1 MWGQL
6 DEETRKRNAERLAR
20 YIAEHKRRRR
30 EDQLW
35 EEEFRRRQA
44 EEEARYRALSPR
56 QRLAW
61 HVTRLLK
68 GALLVLGSLIL
79 AAGLILTGN
88 TMQRLAGQDMMDAQ
102 VEGQAMISS
111 CVRRGPITPG
121 QGFGYW
127 ETCTATI
134 IWEGYGQERVSVDAV
149 FTSADIGTSVRVGDV
164 NDDPRDRK
172 LARADVAARPWLT
185 RISYVLFGIAAV
197 PILFV
202 GLFLGLYSWALLAGR
217 NRGTAGDGGGVA
229 PDLPDE
235 WPFVDRD
242 QSATPAAGAGAAA
255 AASRTP
261 SAETIAAA
269 NRAAAAET
277 VTAAETV
284 IAANDAATANG
295 VTATIQHDQY
305 EGPVV
310 RSAPSTPLAVI
321 ASTMLFAG
329 LWIANLIS
337 GGYLPPDGG
346 LKEAVYPALFTLVL
360 AATLVAVW
368 RGRSSAVSAMSY
380 LGIVGG
386 SLVVAMTAVLSLVVF
401 IYRHALG
408 ALRPQ
413 EVVPGLAAGAALLI
427 AGWLLR
433 RPSVRDWLVHRRR

>member
-20 YIAEHKRRRR
+20 YIAEQKRQRR
-30 EDQLW
+30 EDQLR
-35 EEEFRRRQA
+35 EEEYRRRRA

-61 HVTRLLK
+61 HLTRFLK
-68 GALLVLGSLIL
+68 GTLLVLGSLVL

-88 TMQRLAGQDMMDAQ
+88 TMQRLAGQDMVDAQ
-102 VEGQAMISS
+102 VEGQAMVSS

-134 IWEGYGQERVSVDAV
+134 IWDGYGQQRLTVDAV

-172 LARADVAARPWLT
+172 LARADAAARPWLT
-185 RISYVLFGIAAV
+185 WIGYVLFGIAAV
-197 PILFV
+197 PILLV
-202 GLFLGLYSWALLAGR
+202 GLFLGLYSWALLAGK
-217 NRGTAGDGGGVA
+217 NRGTADDGGGVM

-242 QSATPAAGAGAAA
+242 QNVTAGAGAGAAA
-255 AASRTP
+255 T
-261 SAETIAAA
+261 AETVAAA
-269 NRAAAAET
+269 NRTATADDAAAANR
-277 VTAAETV
+277 TATAETV
-284 IAANDAATANG
+284 AAADDAATANG
-295 VTATIQHDQY
+295 VTAPIQQNQY

-310 RSAPSTPLAVI
+310 RSAPSPPLAVM

-329 LWIANLIS
+329 LWIASLRL
-337 GGYLPPDGG
+337 GGQLPPDGG
-346 LKEAVYPALFTLVL
+346 LKDVIYPALFTLVL
-360 AATLVAVW
+360 AAALVAVW
-368 RGRSSAVSAMSY
+368 RGRSTAVSAMSY
-380 LGIVGG
+380 LGIFGG
-386 SLVVAMTAVLSLVVF
+386 SLIIVIIAILSLVAF
-401 IYRHALG
+401 TYRHALD
-408 ALRPQ
+408 ALRPL
-413 EVVPGLAAGAALLI
+413 EVLPGLVAGVALLV